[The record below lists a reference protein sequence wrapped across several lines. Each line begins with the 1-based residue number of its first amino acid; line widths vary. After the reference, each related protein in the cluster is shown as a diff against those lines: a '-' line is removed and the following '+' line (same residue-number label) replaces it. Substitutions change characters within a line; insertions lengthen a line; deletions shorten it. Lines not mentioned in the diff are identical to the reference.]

1 MRFLTLVSMT
11 VSCAAFVGSLAFA
24 DSPSEPPLFF
34 SNLGS
39 KGSAQAQTQAASVP
53 PRERPAGRTTTR
65 CRPAGWSIRA
75 TSQPRFSRRGARPPL
90 PWPWRLPNV
99 CSALT
104 FGRRTAAPC
113 GRRWPIHPTM
123 DLCITERTSSR
134 HRRSSFRTARCSS
147 AATAARRYGSPM
159 TVGGPGTARIP
170 PIAGRVVDI
179 EVSPAFAVDGQC
191 SPSPLG
197 QSSDPRIA
205 ASLGRSRPAVERL
218 ANAEMVLSSHY
229 AVDNTVVIRL
239 SDSTLWRTSDAGAT
253 WTRVDEGLG
262 TTIGNTVTDLDVAAV
277 GSNSVALLAATAANL
292 SLSYDFGT
300 TWLTLSPNTFSV
312 IEAPDQPG
320 PALLAFAL
328 TGSQA
333 MVTYDTGQTWTP
345 ISTEWNLRDLA
356 LSPSFAHDQTVYI
369 CGDYRMWMTHNAGR
383 TWIREVGCD
392 WPIRRGNQIGIGPL
406 PTIRRRRGDICC
418 ARRARLAAAINRRRP
433 RLDSADAAWT
443 RCETTHGSL
452 ARVRHRS
459 HCFSGT
465 RPSRSSDL
473 ATVAVAG
480 RRREILC
487 RAVERAEPFTR
498 LSQRQPGVCGCV
510 LRRAR
515 AIPLRQQ
522 RRHLDPHLRRTIGR
536 SLHHRSRH
544 LAGLPR

>member
-1 MRFLTLVSMT
+1 
-11 VSCAAFVGSLAFA
+11 
-24 DSPSEPPLFF
+24 
-34 SNLGS
+34 
-39 KGSAQAQTQAASVP
+39 
-53 PRERPAGRTTTR
+53 
-65 CRPAGWSIRA
+65 
-75 TSQPRFSRRGARPPL
+75 
-90 PWPWRLPNV
+90 
-99 CSALT
+99 
-104 FGRRTAAPC
+104 
-113 GRRWPIHPTM
+113 
-123 DLCITERTSSR
+123 
-134 HRRSSFRTARCSS
+134 
-147 AATAARRYGSPM
+147 M
-159 TVGGPGTARIP
+159 TVGGPGTARIRP
-170 PIAGRVVDI
+170 LLGESSTSR
-179 EVSPAFAVDGQC
+179 SHQRSRSTGQC

-205 ASLGRSRPAVERL
+205 ASLGRSSPGRRTPRQAP
-218 ANAEMVLSSHY
+218 EMVLSSHY

-292 SLSYDFGT
+292 SLSYDFGA
-300 TWLTLSPNTFSV
+300 TWVTLSPNTFSV

-328 TGSQA
+328 RGSQA

-369 CGDYRMWMTHNAGR
+369 CGDYGMWMTHNAGR
-383 TWIREVGCD
+383 TWIERSAVTR
-392 WPIRRGNQIGIGPL
+392 PIRRGNQIGIGPL

-452 ARVRHRS
+452 AHVRHRS

-465 RPSRSSDL
+465 RP
-473 ATVAVAG
+473 
-480 RRREILC
+480 
-487 RAVERAEPFTR
+487 
-498 LSQRQPGVCGCV
+498 
-510 LRRAR
+510 
-515 AIPLRQQ
+515 
-522 RRHLDPHLRRTIGR
+522 
-536 SLHHRSRH
+536 
-544 LAGLPR
+544 AGLPI